1 MSQPNLPKNYSW
13 DSYRAFVAVLET
25 GSLSA
30 AARLLAT
37 SAPTI
42 ARHIETLEA
51 TLGITLFSR
60 SSTGLQA
67 TSAALA
73 LAPQIQTMVVAEAAI
88 HRLAS
93 GEASSERGVVRLTAS
108 EIVGTEILPS
118 LLAGFQNAYPDTVIE
133 LSLTNRREDLLRR
146 DSDIAIRMV
155 RPEQDAL
162 VAKKIGV
169 VDVGLYAHQ
178 SYIARRGQPSTVN
191 ELLQHSIIGFDH
203 HSPVNTPTQIG
214 KLNREMF
221 SFRCD
226 SDFAQLAALR
236 AGLGIG
242 GCQMRIAERNLE
254 LVPILGGHK
263 IFDMEMW
270 LVMHRDQRQVRR
282 VKLLF
287 DWLAEGL
294 IEYTNQSASKSST
307 QD

>member
-1 MSQPNLPKNYSW
+1 LDEPTRWINNMNEKNYSW
-13 DSYRAFVAVLET
+13 DGYRAFVAVLET

-30 AARLLAT
+30 AARQLAT

-51 TLGITLFSR
+51 ALGVSLFSR

-88 HRLAS
+88 RRLAS
-93 GEASSERGVVRLTAS
+93 GEADSERGIVRLTAS
-108 EIVGTEILPS
+108 EIVGAEILPHI
-118 LLAGFQNAYPDTVIE
+118 LVDFQNAYPDTVIE

-146 DSDIAIRMV
+146 DSDIAVRMIR
-155 RPEQDAL
+155 PDQEAL

-178 SYIARRGQPSTVN
+178 RYIAQHGQPTTPE
-191 ELLQHSIIGFDH
+191 ELLQHRIIGFDLQ
-203 HSPVNTPTQIG
+203 SSISQPTTLG
-214 KLNREMF
+214 SLNRHLF

-226 SDFAQLAALR
+226 SDLAQLAALR
-236 AGLGIG
+236 VGMGIG
-242 GCQMRIAERNLE
+242 GCQMHIAQRNPE
-254 LVPILGGHK
+254 LTPLFGGQK
-263 IFDMEMW
+263 IFNMEMW
-270 LVMHRDQRQVRR
+270 LVMHRDLRQVKR

-287 DWLAEGL
+287 DWLAKGL
-294 IEYTNQSASKSST
+294 VNYTNPST
-307 QD
+307 

>member
-1 MSQPNLPKNYSW
+1 MSQPHHPKNYSW
-13 DSYRAFVAVLET
+13 DSYRAFVAVLEM

-30 AARLLAT
+30 AARHLSI

-51 TLGITLFSR
+51 TLGVTLFSR

-73 LAPQIQTMVVAEAAI
+73 LVPQIQTMVIAEAAV

-93 GEASSERGVVRLTAS
+93 GEASSERGVVRLTSS
-108 EIVGTEILPS
+108 EIVGTEILPA
-118 LLAGFQNAYPDTVIE
+118 LLVEFQNAYPDTVIE
-133 LSLTNRREDLLRR
+133 LSLTNQREDLLRR

-162 VAKKIGV
+162 IAKKIGT

-178 SYIARRGQPSTVN
+178 NYIEKQGIPHSLE
-191 ELLQHSIIGFDH
+191 ELRQHRIIGFDKQF
-203 HSPVNTPTQIG
+203 SISRTTQLG
-214 KLNREMF
+214 NLNRDMF

-242 GCQMRIAERNLE
+242 GCQMRIAERHPD
-254 LVPILGGHK
+254 LVPLWGGRK
-263 IFDMEMW
+263 IFDMDMW

-287 DWLAEGL
+287 DWLAKGL
-294 IEYTNQSASKSST
+294 IPYTNQPYRE
-307 QD
+307 

>member
-1 MSQPNLPKNYSW
+1 MSQPYLPKNYSW

-30 AARLLAT
+30 AARQLAT

-108 EIVGTEILPS
+108 EIVGTEILPT
-118 LLAGFQNAYPDTVIE
+118 LLARFQNAHPDTVIE
-133 LSLTNRREDLLRR
+133 LSVTNRREDLLRR
-146 DSDIAIRMV
+146 DSDIAIRMI

-169 VDVGLYAHQ
+169 VDVGLFAHQ
-178 SYIARRGQPSTVN
+178 SYIARYGQPNSQE
-191 ELLQHSIIGFDH
+191 ELLKHRIIGFDQQ
-203 HSPVNTPTQIG
+203 SSVSTPTRLG
-214 KLNREMF
+214 TLNREMF

-236 AGLGIG
+236 AGVGIG
-242 GCQMRIAERNLE
+242 GCQMRIAERNPE
-254 LVPILGGHK
+254 LVQLLSGQK
-263 IFDMEMW
+263 IFAMDMW
-270 LVMHRDQRQVRR
+270 LVMHRDLRQVNR
-282 VKLLF
+282 VKLLY

-294 IEYTNQSASKSST
+294 VEYTNRPSSKEST
-307 QD
+307 

>member
-1 MSQPNLPKNYSW
+1 M
-13 DSYRAFVAVLET
+13 
-25 GSLSA
+25 
-30 AARLLAT
+30 
-37 SAPTI
+37 
-42 ARHIETLEA
+42 
-51 TLGITLFSR
+51 
-60 SSTGLQA
+60 
-67 TSAALA
+67 
-73 LAPQIQTMVVAEAAI
+73 
-88 HRLAS
+88 
-93 GEASSERGVVRLTAS
+93 
-108 EIVGTEILPS
+108 
-118 LLAGFQNAYPDTVIE
+118 IE

-146 DSDIAIRMV
+146 DSDIAIRMI

-162 VAKKIGV
+162 IAKKIGV
-169 VDVGLYAHQ
+169 VNVGLYAHQ

-203 HSPVNTPTQIG
+203 HSPVSTPTQIG

-287 DWLAEGL
+287 DWLAKGL
-294 IEYTNQSASKSST
+294 VTYTNH
-307 QD
+307 